1 MFSTCTDRTHL
12 PNQRATRT
20 RAPSL
25 LQPKLQAAFWIG
37 SLCVLFFWLAAI
49 GCDPKTTNT
58 DGGESAR
65 EEDRDQTAQEV
76 TLQRGRSS
84 LLIGSPWAI
93 RLMHQTTEQMTLPMA
108 GLQLGVVDAYKPDYN
123 HDPWWLYEHDGQK
136 AIQPSGLRWLSPESA
151 TLQQQTSD
159 SATFTLRYP
168 NAITATLTIRS
179 QEDGIWKLHL
189 KPETAQPRT
198 VWIRLRLPAADKEN
212 YYGLGEYFDS
222 VAHRGKLRAMQIEV
236 DLKMESGYNEAHIPI
251 PFFTSTRAWGLLV
264 ESFFPG
270 TFDMAAR
277 EKDSLTTTFHTD
289 NDLTFYLL
297 SAAHPLDVPGLYTR
311 ITGAPALPARWAFGT
326 LLWRDEN
333 KDQAEVL
340 DDATQIRK
348 HDLAISA
355 LWIDRPYD
363 TAVNNFGFDP
373 KRFPDATGMIKQLH
387 ANGFRVG
394 VWSTPYLEPTADL
407 HSFATNNGYFVK
419 MGFQKLNKWSDPLD
433 LTNPTVKSFWQ
444 DQIKKIRA
452 LGIEGFKLD
461 YGEDIQ
467 VGLYDA
473 RLRYG
478 FHNGEDERSMHHK
491 YARYYHQ
498 TYAETLGTDGGFLIC
513 RGGSLGSQRYTQI
526 VWPGDLNTGL
536 QKHRDPKGTSAL
548 YVGGLPAALIA
559 ELTLSM
565 SGFPLYGAD
574 TGGYRS
580 SRPTKED
587 FIRWGQMTALGTIMQ
602 IGGPDPNVNPWDFTR
617 YGNSQFDQ
625 QVLDNFRTYIRLH
638 TRLFPYL
645 YTYAVAANKHQRGPT
660 RPFGAAYPDEDHHPD
675 DLFLLGD
682 ALLVAPIVDGKT
694 SRSIRIPKGTVW
706 FDWWDQ
712 TRYNAG
718 DITYN
723 APLDRLPLLQRS
735 GSIVPLLRPDIDT
748 LSPTSSSEIVSAQP
762 NLGKLTLHIAPGA
775 DASFTLF
782 DGTQASLK
790 DAPILQFSLQQG
802 KEFTQ
807 GSVLVFLR
815 LETPKRITLNQKDL
829 SSAPDETA
837 LLQCTDGCYFWDTTR
852 RLLSIHTPAGSH
864 NLSIEANQRND

>member
-1 MFSTCTDRTHL
+1 
-12 PNQRATRT
+12 
-20 RAPSL
+20 
-25 LQPKLQAAFWIG
+25 
-37 SLCVLFFWLAAI
+37 
-49 GCDPKTTNT
+49 
-58 DGGESAR
+58 
-65 EEDRDQTAQEV
+65 
-76 TLQRGRSS
+76 
-84 LLIGSPWAI
+84 
-93 RLMHQTTEQMTLPMA
+93 
-108 GLQLGVVDAYKPDYN
+108 
-123 HDPWWLYEHDGQK
+123 
-136 AIQPSGLRWLSPESA
+136 
-151 TLQQQTSD
+151 
-159 SATFTLRYP
+159 
-168 NAITATLTIRS
+168 
-179 QEDGIWKLHL
+179 
-189 KPETAQPRT
+189 
-198 VWIRLRLPAADKEN
+198 
-212 YYGLGEYFDS
+212 
-222 VAHRGKLRAMQIEV
+222 MQIEV

-251 PFFTSTRAWGLLV
+251 PFFTSTRGWGLLV

-270 TFDMAAR
+270 TFDMAGR
-277 EKDSLTTTFHTD
+277 EKDTLTTTFHTD

-297 SAAHPLDVPGLYTR
+297 SADHPLDVPGLYTR
-311 ITGAPALPARWAFGT
+311 LTGAPALPARWAFGT

-340 DDATQIRK
+340 DDAAQIRK

-363 TAVNNFGFDP
+363 TAVNNFGFDS
-373 KRFPDATGMIKQLH
+373 KRYPDATGMIKQLN
-387 ANGFRVG
+387 ASGFRVG
-394 VWSTPYLEPTADL
+394 VWSTPYLEPSADL
-407 HSFATNNGYFVK
+407 HKFAMDNNYFVK

-433 LTNPTVKSFWQ
+433 LTNPTVKTFWQ

-491 YARYYHQ
+491 YALVYHQ
-498 TYAETLGTDGGFLIC
+498 TYAETLGSDGGFLIC

-536 QKHRDPKGTSAL
+536 QKHRDPKGTNSL
-548 YVGGLPAALIA
+548 YVGGLPAALIGG
-559 ELTLSM
+559 LTLSM

-574 TGGYRS
+574 TGGYRAP
-580 SRPTKED
+580 RPTKED

-617 YGNSQFDQ
+617 YGDSQFDQ
-625 QVLDNFRTYIRLH
+625 QVLDNYRTYIRLH
-638 TRLFPYL
+638 TRLFPYI
-645 YTYAVAANKHQRGPT
+645 YTYAVAANQHQRGPM
-660 RPFGAAYPDEDHHPD
+660 RPFGAAYPEEDHHPD

-694 SRSIRIPKGTVW
+694 SRSIRIPKNTVW

-712 TRYNAG
+712 TRYSAG

-723 APLDRLPLLQRS
+723 APLDRLPLLQRA

-748 LSPTSSSEIVSAQP
+748 LSPVQAADLISIQP
-762 NLGKLTLHIAPGA
+762 STGQLYLQIAPGA

-782 DGTQASLK
+782 EGTTISLK
-790 DAPILQFSLQQG
+790 DAPVLQISLQQG

-807 GSVLVFLR
+807 GFVLVFLR
-815 LETPKRITLNQKDL
+815 LDAPKRIARNQKDL
-829 SSAPDETA
+829 PSVPDETA
-837 LLQCTDGCYFWDTTR
+837 LLQCAEGCYFWDTTR
-852 RLLSIHTPAGSH
+852 RQLSVHLPAGSH
-864 NLSIEANQRND
+864 DLTVDANQRND